1 VCLAGVQTLV
11 AWEERPATAAAMVLI
26 MFGGHQLI
34 TVTEEADAETE
45 MRTETS
51 DF

>member
-1 VCLAGVQTLV
+1 MCLAGVQTLV

-34 TVTEEADAETE
+34 TVTKADAETE
-45 MRTETS
+45 MRIETS